1 MIELQSVGTMIDEK
15 TGYTYPML
23 LDGGYSKSEAVSLLE
38 IENEE
43 WFTNLSWDDIQR
55 VMNIS
60 IKLGFYNSL
69 VESLGKPIHV
79 LKHDKFIES
88 INKKKG

>member
-1 MIELQSVGTMIDEK
+1 MIELESVGTLIDEK

-38 IENEE
+38 IENLE
-43 WFTNLSWDDIQR
+43 WFTNLSWDDIQV
-55 VMNIS
+55 VMNVS
-60 IKLGFYNSL
+60 IKLGIYDEL

-79 LKHDKFIES
+79 LKHDKAVEAM
-88 INKKKG
+88 NKKG